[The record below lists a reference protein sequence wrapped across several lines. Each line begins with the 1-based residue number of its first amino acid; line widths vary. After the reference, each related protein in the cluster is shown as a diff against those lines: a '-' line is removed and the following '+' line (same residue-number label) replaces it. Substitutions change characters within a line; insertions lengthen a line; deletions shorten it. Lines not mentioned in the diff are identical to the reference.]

1 MKTSKQTTRLT
12 IIARLETIEAKLPRL
27 YRDYEGNARCSK
39 KHLAAYTAIHNLE
52 SERSML
58 EAALEGMLS
67 KAH

>member
-1 MKTSKQTTRLT
+1 MAAHLK
-12 IIARLETIEAKLPRL
+12 IIARLESIESALARH

-58 EAALEGMLS
+58 EAALEGLLS